1 MLCCKNGTTI
11 NINGIKTPKHP
22 LFPLSKEEIIQ
33 ATTLIH
39 GSNIITC
46 PPNESIKSNVRI
58 ISITLQ
64 EPPKA
69 LFLSGLKNG
78 ELTVDR
84 EAKAVVFCNRN
95 STAYELLLNLT
106 QGNNIIEELHKTTV
120 HKLILTTT
128 FSYQ

>member
-1 MLCCKNGTTI
+1 MSCCKNGTV
-11 NINGIKTPKHP
+11 NINGTKTPTHP
-22 LFPLSKEEIIQ
+22 LFPLSKDEIIQ
-33 ATTLIH
+33 ATSLIH
-39 GSNIITC
+39 SSNIITC

-78 ELTVDR
+78 ELSVDR

-95 STAYELLLNLT
+95 NTAYELLLNLT
-106 QGNNIIEELHKTTV
+106 QGNII
-120 HKLILTTT
+120 
-128 FSYQ
+128 